1 MNTLFLS
8 FLVAIG
14 GAVGLVSLSRVF
26 DLETYTTRIF
36 PLIPILYAI
45 VYEALEK
52 RKGRGKFRSIPPSEA
67 REEMK
72 VAAATI
78 FQNITFERIV
88 IDVGM
93 SLLMKF
99 TLELTLTATYLA
111 AGDHSFAQVYGAF
124 NIETV

>member
-1 MNTLFLS
+1 MSTLFLS
-8 FLVAIG
+8 FLAAIG

-45 VYEALEK
+45 VYETIEK
-52 RKGRGKFRSIPPSEA
+52 RRTGKTKSIPPSA
-67 REEMK
+67 AKEEMK

-78 FQNITFERIV
+78 FQHITVERIV
-88 IDVGM
+88 LGVGV

-99 TLELTLTATYLA
+99 ILEIALTAT
-111 AGDHSFAQVYGAF
+111 
-124 NIETV
+124 

>member
-8 FLVAIG
+8 FLAAIG
-14 GAVGLVSLSRVF
+14 GAVGLVTLSRVF

-52 RKGRGKFRSIPPSEA
+52 KKSGRTRTIPPAEA

-72 VAAATI
+72 AAATTI

-88 IDVGM
+88 LDVGV
-93 SLLMKF
+93 SLLIKF
-99 TLELTLTATYLA
+99 AL
-111 AGDHSFAQVYGAF
+111 
-124 NIETV
+124 